1 MRATTPPDIRYS
13 TRELGRLCDILFEW
27 LEEED
32 DDDDGDRGEEG
43 MREGEG
49 EKGERATGTS
59 HLELF

>member
-27 LEEED
+27 LEEEEE
-32 DDDDGDRGEEG
+32 DGDRGEEG
-43 MREGEG
+43 MRKGEG
-49 EKGERATGTS
+49 EKGERATGNS

>member
-1 MRATTPPDIRYS
+1 MTSIYFLGSMNDSTTKNSVIKTFS
-13 TRELGRLCDILFEW
+13 V
-27 LEEED
+27 
-32 DDDDGDRGEEG
+32 DDDGDRGEEG